1 MLPFCMGVRMGD
13 WIWCICIG
21 TIGMFFVAMNYI
33 AMLQSKKTGRFISGF
48 PLIGGI
54 LLFLA
59 FFLSPIR
66 WLSVVCLLD
75 YGIWML
81 PFVLIREAIRNKR
94 RSRQASSDKE
104 EPHS

>member
-1 MLPFCMGVRMGD
+1 MGD

-33 AMLQSKKTGRFISGF
+33 AMFQSKKTGRFISGF

-81 PFVLIREAIRNKR
+81 PFVLIRQAMDEKR
-94 RSRQASSDKE
+94 HKSKTKPE
-104 EPHS
+104 EKSGTEDL